1 MHEDDRKSEFQ
12 GAISPLLKK
21 LEQNQHVLA
30 GKEAEMPFI
39 CLGKNGGKYV
49 YYSRM
54 SDSRIELKPGEHS
67 KLNLIT
73 LASEAWWTEKL
84 GEKWTVTDAAGY
96 CFGQQGR
103 KHYSPDK
110 IRGVG
115 FWKEKSAIIY
125 NAGDRCFTIESGKI
139 IETSNIRE
147 EGTIY
152 QRSESLPHPE
162 TIPMSDEE
170 GQAIIDYLNSFAWR
184 EEMGGLLLSGFLA
197 QGITA

>member
-84 GEKWTVTDAAGY
+84 GEK
-96 CFGQQGR
+96 
-103 KHYSPDK
+103 
-110 IRGVG
+110 
-115 FWKEKSAIIY
+115 
-125 NAGDRCFTIESGKI
+125 
-139 IETSNIRE
+139 
-147 EGTIY
+147 
-152 QRSESLPHPE
+152 
-162 TIPMSDEE
+162 
-170 GQAIIDYLNSFAWR
+170 
-184 EEMGGLLLSGFLA
+184 
-197 QGITA
+197 